1 MRSSSRL
8 MVLLAF
14 SLLLKAEM
22 LVCQAPKND
31 LKTNAYFIE
40 LGPNGNYFS
49 KPGEFTTKNATGEDF
64 RLSGWG
70 DRATRSVW
78 FKFVAPASDRIII
91 TVNQAT
97 SGAPKGYIQ
106 LGVFDG
112 ENPIESK
119 TFGYPVNSEVLISS
133 QLIAG
138 KTYFF
143 VVDNP
148 TEGNELGAF
157 SLNFQTF
164 LMTSCAQPQ
173 NVALNSNGQGLINKE
188 ALFQSECYWPCAGI
202 GCTRELSETKF
213 DASHLGDNYVTVKG
227 LGANGNTYFGTLL
240 VKVIDTIPPT
250 IIAKDFRVN
259 ILRNGEVHVD
269 PKNVIQWRCKKT
281 ASEPSPD
288 PTPGKGEASFFQEIP
303 CSKDNVRIERFE
315 LSKTV
320 FTCDDIGVNEV
331 IATVTDAS
339 GNTAS
344 TKVKINVFDLTPLTI
359 KAKTVSLYLDENG
372 IAKLDPNILDDG
384 SASGCMGFESSAS
397 KTIFDFNE
405 MGDNSISYIIK
416 NERGD
421 MLATTAVVKVNDTIA
436 PTVVPQKVRMFANMK
451 GAITIY
457 DASSFVKIC
466 PDVRFFPKSEV
477 GGFVPD
483 GSVDIDFFDFR
494 NEQQGCTK
502 DNGLISE
509 IWIEPREF
517 SSLDLGVNEIEVFV
531 SDNAGNMSSAK
542 TKLMLVKPELPCKQQ
557 LWAIASGDWNDPNI
571 WSDKP
576 NGKSIGAIPCSL
588 TTANIKG
595 FAVTVQKEETIE
607 VESIRLL
614 NSADAKTELNIY
626 AGQINM
632 KKELYSES
640 NSKMFKHKEA
650 ALELIKK

>member
-1 MRSSSRL
+1 
-8 MVLLAF
+8 VLLAF
-14 SLLLKAEM
+14 LLLIKAE
-22 LVCQAPKND
+22 LLAFQAPKND
-31 LKTNAYFIE
+31 LKSNAHFIE

-49 KPGEFTTKNATGEDF
+49 KAGEFTTKNATGEEF

-78 FKFVAPASDRIII
+78 FKFIAPASDQVII
-91 TVNQAT
+91 TVNRANAD
-97 SGAPKGYIQ
+97 APKGYIQ
-106 LGVFDG
+106 LGVFEG

-119 TFGYPVNSEVLISS
+119 AFGYPTDSEELISS

-138 KTYFF
+138 KTYFL

-148 TEGNELGAF
+148 TEGKEIGAF
-157 SLNFQTF
+157 SLKFQTF
-164 LMTSCAQPQ
+164 LMTTCASVQT
-173 NVALNSNGQGLINKE
+173 VAINSNGLGSIDSE
-188 ALFQSECYWPCAGI
+188 ALFKSECYWPCTGV
-202 GCTRELSETKF
+202 GCTRELSQTNF
-213 DASHLGDNYVTVKG
+213 DASQLGDNYITVKG
-227 LGANGNTYFGTLL
+227 LGANGKTYFGTLL

-250 IIAKDFRVN
+250 ILAKDFRVN

-288 PTPGKGEASFFQEIP
+288 PSPDSGENTFFQEIP
-303 CSKDNVRIERFE
+303 CSKDNVGIERFE
-315 LSKTV
+315 LSKSL

-339 GNTAS
+339 GNKAS
-344 TKVKINVFDLTPLTI
+344 TKVNINVFDLTPLTI
-359 KAKTVSLYLDENG
+359 KAKTVSLYLDANG
-372 IAKLDPNILDDG
+372 FAKLDPETLDDG
-384 SASGCMGFESSAS
+384 SASGCTGFESSAS
-397 KTIFDFNE
+397 KTVFDFNE
-405 MGDNSISYIIK
+405 IGDNSISYIIK

-421 MLATTAVVKVNDTIA
+421 MLATDVVVKVNDTIA
-436 PTVVPQKVRMFANMK
+436 PTVVPQEVRMFANMK
-451 GAITIY
+451 GPLIIM
-457 DASSFVKIC
+457 DAQPFVKLC
-466 PDVRFFPKSEV
+466 EDVQFVPKSEV

-483 GSVDIDFFDFR
+483 GSADMDFFKVI

-517 SSLDLGVNEIEVFV
+517 AILDLGVNEVEVFV
-531 SDNAGNMSSAK
+531 SDNAGNMASAK
-542 TKLMLVKPELPCKQQ
+542 TKLTLVKPELPCKQQ
-557 LWAIASGDWNDPNI
+557 LWAITSGDWNDPNI

-640 NSKMFKHKEA
+640 NSKMFKYKEA
-650 ALELIKK
+650 ALEVIKK